1 MASSPTEVGQ
11 LEARIRRKMVRT
23 IKEFGL
29 LEAGDR
35 VLVAVSGGKD
45 SYGLLDLLVRI
56 QQRSPFKFEL
66 VAVHL
71 DQVQPGYDGRPLAAW
86 LAAFEAE
93 TGTPY
98 RILQRDTYSVVKRV
112 TKPGGT
118 FCAPCSRMRR
128 GILYD
133 AAEELGCNK
142 LALGHHREDTLETL
156 LLNLFYAGRLQAM
169 PAIYTTNDQRFQ
181 VIRPL
186 IEVAEADMA
195 QYAALRGFPIL
206 PCNLCGS
213 QSGLKREV
221 MAGLLGKLEAEI
233 PQVRDSM
240 LGALKNVR
248 TSHLLDAGLVARLGA
263 AGGLDAAED
272 PVDAIGGGCDGP
284 EPAGEGIVRISG

>member
-1 MASSPTEVGQ
+1 MTETEH
-11 LEARIRRKMVRT
+11 LESKLRRKIVRA

-29 LEAGDR
+29 IEEGDR
-35 VLVAVSGGKD
+35 ILVAVSGGKD
-45 SYGLLDLLVRI
+45 SYSLLDLLARI
-56 QQRSPFKFEL
+56 RERSPYPFEL

-86 LAAFEAE
+86 LADFEAR
-93 TGTPY
+93 TGVPY
-98 RILQRDTYSVVKRV
+98 KIIQRDTYSVVTRV

-142 LALGHHREDTLETL
+142 LALGHHRDDTLETL
-156 LLNLFYAGRLQAM
+156 MLNLFYGGRLQAM
-169 PAIYTTNDQRFQ
+169 PAVYTTDDGRFQ

-186 IEVAEADMA
+186 IEVAERELA
-195 QYAALRGFPIL
+195 QYAALRAFPIL

-213 QSGLKREV
+213 QAGLKRDV
-221 MAGLLGKLEAEI
+221 MAGLLAKLEADI

-240 LGALKNVR
+240 IAALKNVR
-248 TSHLLDAGLVARLGA
+248 TSHLLDVQLAGFQRPDVV
-263 AGGLDAAED
+263 ED
-272 PVDAIGGGCDGP
+272 PIDALGGGC
-284 EPAGEGIVRISG
+284 ATASEGGGDAIVTITG